1 MLFHFVL
8 LKEWWRRR
16 RCFKVVTSSGSDTVV
31 FRCFCFVIFT
41 DSIKWNWNFLNKNPN
56 REKVFSNVDE
66 MIEGS
71 DLVRPEIP
79 TDALPGRSSLFYISK
94 RKPQSIKIRRSGSHG
109 NRPPIY
115 RKKIFFFFPPQFLW
129 LHSTTFSRVFIL
141 SDPFSR
147 RKKKKKIPFFR
158 ILLTESLDPFSS
170 YAIRIFG
177 YGRLLFKSFL
187 FYRISV
193 CTQFFFIRTLDA
205 CCYNYNWMLW

>member
-1 MLFHFVL
+1 ME
-8 LKEWWRRR
+8 LKFFETKIRIAKR
-16 RCFKVVTSSGSDTVV
+16 
-31 FRCFCFVIFT
+31 
-41 DSIKWNWNFLNKNPN
+41 L
-56 REKVFSNVDE
+56 FSNVDE

-79 TDALPGRSSLFYISK
+79 TDARPGRSSLFYISK

-115 RKKIFFFFPPQFLW
+115 RKKNFSSFSPLNFYDSIRLPFLMF
-129 LHSTTFSRVFIL
+129 LFCRTL
-141 SDPFSR
+141 SLEER
-147 RKKKKKIPFFR
+147 KKIPFFFR

-177 YGRLLFKSFL
+177 YGRLHFKSFL

-205 CCYNYNWMLW
+205 CCYNYN